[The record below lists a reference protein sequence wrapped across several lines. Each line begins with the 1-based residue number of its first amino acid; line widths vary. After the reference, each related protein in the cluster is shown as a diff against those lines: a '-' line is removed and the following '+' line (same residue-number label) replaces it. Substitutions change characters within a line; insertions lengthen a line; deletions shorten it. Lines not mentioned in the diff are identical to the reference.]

1 MNIQSI
7 ASGST
12 GNCYVLDDGY
22 STLLIECGVP
32 IARIRQSLKFKLSSV
47 KGCIISHEHGDHIK
61 AAKDI
66 LSAGIEIYTSRGTA
80 LTKGLYGH
88 RVNHVKEGRPFSVG
102 TFNITA
108 FRVMHDAKEPFGF
121 VVHSISSKETVLYI
135 TDTSYSP
142 VKFNNLTHIMLEINY
157 SDEILAENYKSGRIN
172 SSRGI
177 RTTYNHMNLDTALD
191 LLRKNWSPYLR
202 QIWLLHLSDA
212 NSDAAFFKSEVEK
225 VTGSEVIIA

>member
-1 MNIQSI
+1 LKIQSV
-7 ASGST
+7 ASGSA
-12 GNCYVLDDGY
+12 GNCYIIDDG
-22 STLLIECGVP
+22 TTALLIECGIP
-32 IARIRQSLKFKLSSV
+32 MSQIRRGAGLNLSAIS
-47 KGCIISHEHGDHIK
+47 GCIVSHEHGDHIK
-61 AAKDI
+61 SATDI
-66 LSAGIEIYTSRGTA
+66 MSAGIEIYTSRGTA
-80 LTKGLYGH
+80 AAKGLKGH
-88 RVNHVKEGRPFSVG
+88 RLNLIKAAVPFKVG

-121 VVHSISSKETVLYI
+121 VIYSTITKETVLYL

-142 VKFNNLTHIMLEINY
+142 VKFKNLTHIMLEINY
-157 SDEILAENYKSGRIN
+157 SDEILAANFKSGRIN
-172 SSRGI
+172 DKRGI
-177 RTTYNHMNLDTALD
+177 RTTYNHMDLETALD